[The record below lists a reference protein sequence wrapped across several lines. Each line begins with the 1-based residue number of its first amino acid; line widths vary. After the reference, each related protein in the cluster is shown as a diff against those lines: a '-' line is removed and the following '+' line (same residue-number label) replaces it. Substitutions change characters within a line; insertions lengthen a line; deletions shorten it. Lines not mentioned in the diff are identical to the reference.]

1 MLSGSQK
8 ILLLF
13 RLFISVINGAGH
25 IYGWLGMHT
34 EKLKVNFNFSTSYS
48 RVQLPQWLVFEV
60 QRDVRRISSSGHY
73 DVPNGL
79 PTLKNES
86 VAFFPDGLFRGYFI
100 YFCVL
105 NVRKRLLNV
114 MATSPDSVKFVQLRS
129 DDRINVNSFCQ
140 LSHLDDPK
148 LPSDQKSTVVLKC
161 YREHFKTSDVSVPRV
176 DYKVVDSH
184 LISLSPRK
192 FSEQYIQLVEKTKE
206 DYDRTVEYDCDEE
219 DHLWIKAM
227 NKELK
232 KNKCKPILPEQ
243 MAQVMDR
250 LEKESHFEVKGSPSS
265 MLPGS
270 SMDGDD
276 VCCVCGDGDVN
287 NVNQI
292 IYCDMCNIAVHQ
304 DCYGVPYIPE
314 GQWLCRRCKFSPS
327 AQVECCLCPNTSG
340 AFKQTSDGRWAHV
353 ICAIW
358 LNEVHFGNLVFLE
371 PIEGVDA
378 SLERRCKL
386 KCLVCRKKMGAC
398 LQCSTRCCLK
408 AFHVTCAQQ
417 SGMTMKIKNTIDP
430 DNAEMMDV
438 QRFVYCHL
446 HAGDDE
452 SDPAARKKRMDQAIR
467 RARRTMAAK
476 TCKTPTVNMPTVS
489 VVSIE
494 AIKESVGFDVE
505 DISRYWYLKRKSRC
519 GVPLIK
525 RLQLNQKVSRTSN
538 FHTTQLTQED
548 QQIYDQFMMRR
559 VSLETTRLLCEQVKK
574 REIHKRTHRKVSSM
588 LLSALLKPSSV
599 VLEELIDR
607 LIEKDREKVFT
618 SPVTVEGYRDFIR
631 HPMDISTMKKKL
643 EKGKYDSIAS
653 LRTDV
658 LLMTDNCEKFNH
670 ENPYFLHYGRKFR
683 KIALGLL
690 DKEEDRERSL
700 EKLVSNGSEQPF
712 LNELSRIGLYDVLET
727 DVVKEESEQESDIE
741 KTQRNHRSRATKDAA
756 TERREA
762 VGGLGLGSFLAPKTT
777 SGGLFTFNGATQ
789 KSKRKTSPTTE
800 SLSANKRR
808 KKDSTSVNSTLQQMP
823 ISKYFSPSSTNT
835 RRLTLRQHG
844 TAPLMAFRD
853 NSVKSPLPAD
863 IASSESSAEEEDG
876 RTNHRRVQLSE
887 HAKMEIQDLSDFDGY
902 HHNDLVVVDGIA
914 GRVIDP
920 VDARVDGGLPSEL
933 VSECRMSAHRK
944 DSQICVYLFE
954 NENKWGWYPLRDVRY
969 LNTNGDNMSSLS
981 SFKLAMKWQ
990 KKMLDMYSNKQTM
1003 SSR

>member
-1 MLSGSQK
+1 
-8 ILLLF
+8 
-13 RLFISVINGAGH
+13 
-25 IYGWLGMHT
+25 
-34 EKLKVNFNFSTSYS
+34 
-48 RVQLPQWLVFEV
+48 
-60 QRDVRRISSSGHY
+60 
-73 DVPNGL
+73 
-79 PTLKNES
+79 
-86 VAFFPDGLFRGYFI
+86 
-100 YFCVL
+100 
-105 NVRKRLLNV
+105 
-114 MATSPDSVKFVQLRS
+114 MATSSDSVKFVQLRS
-129 DDRINVNSFCQ
+129 GDRVNVNSFCN
-140 LSHLDDPK
+140 LSHADDSK
-148 LPSDQKSTVVLKC
+148 LPSDQKSAVVSKC
-161 YREHFKTSDVSVPRV
+161 YKEHFKRSDVSAPSAE
-176 DYKVVDSH
+176 YKLVDSH
-184 LISLSPRK
+184 ISAAPTRSY
-192 FSEQYIQLVEKTKE
+192 SEEYIQFVEKTKA
-206 DYDRTVEYDCDEE
+206 DYDRMVEYGCDEE
-219 DHLWIKAM
+219 DHVWIKNV
-227 NKELK
+227 NKERK
-232 KNKCKPILPEQ
+232 KNKSKPILPEQ
-243 MAQVMDR
+243 MEQVMDR
-250 LEKESHFEVKGSPSS
+250 LEKESHFEGSPSS
-265 MLPGS
+265 ILPGS

-314 GQWLCRRCKFSPS
+314 GQWLCRRCKLSPS
-327 AQVECCLCPNTSG
+327 AHVECCLCPNTSG

-398 LQCSTRCCLK
+398 LQCSTRSCLK

-417 SGMTMKIKNTIDP
+417 SGMTMKIENNFDP

-438 QRFVYCHL
+438 QVV
-446 HAGDDE
+446 
-452 SDPAARKKRMDQAIR
+452 ARKKRMDQAIR
-467 RARRTMAAK
+467 RARRSMAAK
-476 TCKTPTVNMPTVS
+476 TCKTPTVNMPTLS
-489 VVSIE
+489 MESIE
-494 AIKESVGFDVE
+494 AIKDSVGFDIE
-505 DISRYWYLKRKSRC
+505 DIAQYWYLKRKSRC
-519 GVPLIK
+519 GVPLIR
-525 RLQLNQKVSRTSN
+525 RLQLSQKVSRTSN
-538 FHTTQLTQED
+538 FHTSELTQED
-548 QQIYDQFMMRR
+548 QQIYDQFIMRR

-574 REIHKRTHRKVSSM
+574 REIHKRSHVSSKLL
-588 LLSALLKPSSV
+588 LLSVLLKPSSV
-599 VLEELIDR
+599 VLEEVIDH
-607 LIEKDREKVFT
+607 LIEKDKEKVFT
-618 SPVTVEGYRDFIR
+618 SPVTVEGYRDFIK

-683 KIALGLL
+683 RIALGLL

-700 EKLVSNGSEQPF
+700 EKLLSSGSEQLF
-712 LNELSRIGLYDVLET
+712 LNEVSRIGLYDVLET
-727 DVVKEESEQESDIE
+727 DVVKEESEQESDVE
-741 KTQRNHRSRATKDAA
+741 KTQRNHRIRVTKDS
-756 TERREA
+756 TTKQKEA
-762 VGGLGLGSFLAPKTT
+762 VCGLGLGSFLTPKTT
-777 SGGLFTFNGATQ
+777 AGGLFTINGVTQ
-789 KSKRKTSPTTE
+789 KSKRKTSPTE
-800 SLSANKRR
+800 RISIHKRR
-808 KKDSTSVNSTLQQMP
+808 KKEAVSINSSSRQPP
-823 ISKYFSPSSTNT
+823 ISKFLSASSTNA

-876 RTNHRRVQLSE
+876 RTNHRRVQLGD
-887 HAKMEIQDLSDFDGY
+887 HAKMDIQVLSDFDGY

-933 VSECRMSAHRK
+933 VSECRMSSHRK

-969 LNTNGDNMSSLS
+969 LNTSGDNMSSLS

>member
-1 MLSGSQK
+1 M
-8 ILLLF
+8 
-13 RLFISVINGAGH
+13 INVS
-25 IYGWLGMHT
+25 L
-34 EKLKVNFNFSTSYS
+34 
-48 RVQLPQWLVFEV
+48 
-60 QRDVRRISSSGHY
+60 D
-73 DVPNGL
+73 
-79 PTLKNES
+79 
-86 VAFFPDGLFRGYFI
+86 
-100 YFCVL
+100 
-105 NVRKRLLNV
+105 V
-114 MATSPDSVKFVQLRS
+114 MATSLDSVKFLQLRS
-129 DDRINVNSFCQ
+129 GDRINVNSFCN
-140 LSHLDDPK
+140 LSHSDDSK
-148 LPSDQKSTVVLKC
+148 LPFDQKAAVVLKC
-161 YREHFKTSDVSVPRV
+161 YKEHFKTNDVSAPNAEYKRV
-176 DYKVVDSH
+176 ESNVNAVATRGYPEEF
-184 LISLSPRK
+184 IK
-192 FSEQYIQLVEKTKE
+192 FVEKTKA
-206 DYDRTVEYDCDEE
+206 DYDRLVEYDCDEE
-219 DHLWIKAM
+219 DYIWLKNI
-227 NKELK
+227 NKERK
-232 KNKCKPILPEQ
+232 KNKSKPILPEQ
-243 MAQVMDR
+243 MEQVMDR

-265 MLPGS
+265 ILPGS

-314 GQWLCRRCKFSPS
+314 GQWLCRRCKLSPS
-327 AQVECCLCPNTSG
+327 AHVECCLCPNTSG

-371 PIEGVDA
+371 PIEGVEA

-398 LQCSTRCCLK
+398 LQCSTRSCLK

-417 SGMTMKIKNTIDP
+417 SGMTMKIENNFDP

-446 HAGDDE
+446 HADDDE

-467 RARRTMAAK
+467 RARRSMAAK
-476 TCKTPTVNMPTVS
+476 TCKTPNVNMPTLS
-489 VVSIE
+489 AESIE
-494 AIKESVGFDVE
+494 VIKGLAGFDIE
-505 DISRYWYLKRKSRC
+505 DIVQYWYLKRKSRC
-519 GVPLIK
+519 GVPLIR

-538 FHTTQLTQED
+538 FHTSELAQED

-574 REIHKRTHRKVSSM
+574 REIHKRSHRKVSAT
-588 LLSALLKPSSV
+588 LLSALFKSTSI
-599 VLEELIDR
+599 VLEELIDQ

-618 SPVTVEGYRDFIR
+618 LPVTVEGYRDFIK

-683 KIALGLL
+683 KIALGML

-700 EKLVSNGSEQPF
+700 EKLLSVGSEQSL
-712 LNELSRIGLYDVLET
+712 LNEISRIGLYDVLEA
-727 DVVKEESEQESDIE
+727 DVVKEESEQESDVE
-741 KTQRNHRSRATKDAA
+741 KTQRNHRARVTKDSASSIA
-756 TERREA
+756 QPKQA
-762 VGGLGLGSFLAPKTT
+762 VGGFGLGSFLTPKTT
-777 SGGLFTFNGATQ
+777 GELFTINGATQ
-789 KSKRKTSPTTE
+789 KSKRKNSLTE
-800 SLSANKRR
+800 SIPVNKRR
-808 KKDSTSVNSTLQQMP
+808 KKEAASINSSFRQSP
-823 ISKYFSPSSTNT
+823 ITKFLSASSTNA
-835 RRLTLRQHG
+835 RRLTLRQHSA
-844 TAPLMAFRD
+844 APLMAFRD

-876 RTNHRRVQLSE
+876 RTNHRRVRMGN

-933 VSECRMSAHRK
+933 VSECRMSAHKK

-990 KKMLDMYSNKQTM
+990 KKMIDMYSGKQAM